1 MQTTHQ
7 AVELIKHFESFRPD
21 PYYDVGG
28 VITIGYGTARQYR
41 DGHPIQLGDEID
53 EPSAEEELAFH
64 LRNKVEPAIDRIF
77 EGVPLTFN
85 KADAL
90 ASFLHNLGHGN
101 PKKYETL
108 VRLIKDGASE
118 NEVCDQW
125 CKYRMAGGQRQ
136 LGLYR
141 RRLAEIA
148 LYKGRPWEAAKEA
161 TWATKWQH
169 VTGDEVPA
177 APEDDPDLVIPHRGR
192 KPTSPPTP
200 SASRRAHRSPQ
211 TVRPEDVPYGIDPN
225 AGLKPLEQ
233 SRRVSGYVFQ
243 QVGTATIRGAS
254 AMGLGGAGYVASD
267 PRLEAA
273 LTALFMVAAV
283 AVTGFVIQQ
292 YGEWKRK
299 AIGEVEATQGLY

>member
-28 VITIGYGTARQYR
+28 VITIGYGTARTYK
-41 DGHPIQLGDEID
+41 DGHPIQIGDEID

-108 VRLIKDGASE
+108 VRLIKDGAPE
-118 NEVCDQW
+118 DEICDQW
-125 CKYRMAGGQRQ
+125 CKYRMAGGRRQ

-148 LYKGRPWEAAKEA
+148 LYKGRPWEGAKEA

-177 APEDDPDLVIPHRGR
+177 APEDDPDLVIPRRGAQPAPPPPGPPPHPSSPETVCRWRHRGDHA
-192 KPTSPPTP
+192 P
-200 SASRRAHRSPQ
+200 ASWRC
-211 TVRPEDVPYGIDPN
+211 E
-225 AGLKPLEQ
+225 E
-233 SRRVSGYVFQ
+233 
-243 QVGTATIRGAS
+243 
-254 AMGLGGAGYVASD
+254 
-267 PRLEAA
+267 
-273 LTALFMVAAV
+273 TALPARPDEDRTASHS
-283 AVTGFVIQQ
+283 
-292 YGEWKRK
+292 K
-299 AIGEVEATQGLY
+299 ACRWQAPRPWLAQGADCHHHEAGPL